1 MVFHGLNDLM
11 SWELVSPILQMLFK
25 TLLVLVYI
33 DLSYSQTEF
42 RDKELNLPT
51 MREQWKFTVK
61 NCMGRGSGEEI
72 GRLMQSKPSL

>member
-61 NCMGRGSGEEI
+61 NFMGRGSGEEI